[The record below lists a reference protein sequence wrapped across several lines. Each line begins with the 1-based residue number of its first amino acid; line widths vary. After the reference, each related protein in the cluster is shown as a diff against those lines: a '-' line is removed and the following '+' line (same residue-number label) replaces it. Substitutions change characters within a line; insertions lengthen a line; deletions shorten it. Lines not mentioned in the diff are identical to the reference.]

1 MSDFTLKIY
10 NLPTD
15 QELMGKSQADKGA
28 EKEKEFNSKK
38 EEMLKSQLWD
48 HFRRILMANDAL
60 NDGKSR
66 SSFKLEPDGKTPEG
80 APGSDLFEIVDI
92 CFGKTQH
99 EDTK

>member
-15 QELMGKSQADKGA
+15 KELMGKPADKG
-28 EKEKEFNSKK
+28 EKEKEYAKQGRPGQMDKK

-48 HFRRILMANDAL
+48 HFRGILMANDAL
-60 NDGKSR
+60 NNGQNSA
-66 SSFKLEPDGKTPEG
+66 SYKLEPDGKTPDG

-92 CFGKTQH
+92 CFGKT
-99 EDTK
+99 